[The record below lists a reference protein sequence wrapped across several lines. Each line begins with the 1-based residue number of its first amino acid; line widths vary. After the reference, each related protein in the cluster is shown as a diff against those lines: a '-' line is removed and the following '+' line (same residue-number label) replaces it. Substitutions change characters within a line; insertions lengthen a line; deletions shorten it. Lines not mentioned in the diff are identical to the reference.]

1 MTAEQIAASDLAGA
15 TLMELDTEGTYDNGK
30 KTGLDGTTLY
40 LNFKDA
46 TSIEAGKPY
55 IIKWDGTYI
64 GDPIVSASTE
74 VIFTGGSFK
83 GTYKP
88 IVWNEEN
95 KSILFLGDNNT
106 LYWPKPEGD
115 NMPHLNAFRAYF
127 ELIDVNGVREIKLNY
142 GDEEITAVA
151 NSQLST
157 LNSTLSEWYDMQGRK
172 VSKPTKKGMYIHKGS
187 KVVIK

>member
-1 MTAEQIAASDLAGA
+1 MTA
-15 TLMELDTEGTYDNGK
+15 GT
-30 KTGLDGTTLY
+30 
-40 LNFKDA
+40 
-46 TSIEAGKPY
+46 PY
-55 IIKWDGTYI
+55 IIKWTKADGYDAANPATRDLQ
-64 GDPIVSASTE
+64 DPVFSGVTINNSASTE
-74 VIFTGGSFK
+74 VSFTGGSFK